1 MPEHSRPGLGIVLI
15 LSAGL
20 LLSTQDALAK
30 SLSASY
36 PLLLVVW
43 FRYLSQN
50 LVMAA
55 LFAPRLGWGLLRTQ
69 RPLLQLARGLSL
81 VGVTLLFY
89 AGLRYIPLGE
99 ATAVIF
105 LAPLVV
111 VVLSVLWLKEAI
123 SRGVW
128 LSMAGSMLG
137 VLLIVRPGGALF
149 TPAILLPIGAACCF
163 GLYQLLTRRLS
174 STDHPATSNFL
185 TALIGTLAASLA
197 LPWVWQM
204 PHPADL
210 PLMAGLGA
218 LAMSGHMLLTHAY
231 RFASAASLAP
241 FTYGQILTATLIG
254 ALVFDHLPDAW
265 AVLGMT
271 VIILSGAALAWSQRR
286 PVRTP
291 L

>member
-1 MPEHSRPGLGIVLI
+1 MKLPPHSRPGLGILLI
-15 LSAGL
+15 LAAGL

-30 SLSASY
+30 TLTSAY

-43 FRYLSQN
+43 FRYLAQN
-50 LVMAA
+50 LMMTA
-55 LFAPRLGWGLLRTQ
+55 LFAPRMGWRLVRTQ

-89 AGLRYIPLGE
+89 GGLRYIPLGE

-111 VVLSVLWLKEAI
+111 VVLSVLWLKE
-123 SRGVW
+123 SVGRGVW
-128 LSMAGSMLG
+128 LSIGGSMLG

-149 TPAILLPIGAACCF
+149 TPAILLPLAAACCF

-174 STDHPATSNFL
+174 ATDDPATSNYL
-185 TALIGTLAASLA
+185 TALIGTLVSGLL
-197 LPWVWQM
+197 LPWTWQL
-204 PHPADL
+204 PQLHDL
-210 PLMAGLGA
+210 LLMAALGA
-218 LAMSGHMLLTHAY
+218 LAMSGHMLLTHAL

-241 FTYGQILTATLIG
+241 FTYIQILTAALIG
-254 ALVFDHLPDAW
+254 ALAFDHLPDAG
-265 AVLGMT
+265 AMLGMA

-286 PVRTP
+286 PRES
-291 L
+291 

>member
-1 MPEHSRPGLGIVLI
+1 MREHSRPGLGILLI

-20 LLSTQDALAK
+20 LLSGQDALAK
-30 SLSASY
+30 TLTASY
-36 PLLLVVW
+36 PLLLVVCL
-43 FRYLSQN
+43 RYLAQN
-50 LVMAA
+50 LLMLLV
-55 LFAPRLGWGLLRTQ
+55 FAPRMGLDLVRTR

-89 AGLRYIPLGE
+89 AGLRYMPLGE

-111 VVLSVLWLKEAI
+111 VVLSVLWLKETV

-128 LSMAGSMLG
+128 LTIGGGLLG

-149 TPAILLPIGAACCF
+149 TPASLLPLAAALCF

-174 STDHPATSNFL
+174 STDAPATSNFL
-185 TALIGTLAASLA
+185 TALVGTLSTGLL
-197 LPWVWQM
+197 LPWTWQM
-204 PHPADL
+204 PAPMDVLLLA
-210 PLMAGLGA
+210 ALGG
-218 LAMSGHMLLTHAY
+218 LAMTGHMLLTHAY
-231 RFASAASLAP
+231 RFASPASLAP
-241 FTYGQILTATLIG
+241 FTYGQILIATLIG

-265 AVLGMT
+265 AVLGMA

-286 PVRTP
+286 H
-291 L
+291 